1 MTLVIFLAAL
11 IGGMLIG
18 LPICFALLFSG
29 VCMMLYLNGFN
40 AQILSQNLF
49 SGADSFSMMAVPFF
63 IMAGEFM
70 NRGGITKRIVNAA
83 NAIIGHVRGGLGYV
97 AIMAILLFA
106 SMIGSAVASTAFLGA
121 ILIPMMV
128 RAGYK
133 RDTCTGLIARK
144 YFIADHAAVCT
155 NDYLWRAGR
164 CFRYKIIYGWYCT
177 GCIFI
182 RCFVCIMVLYCEK
195 RQPRKSR
202 ETVCKTGCKSIA

>member
-1 MTLVIFLAAL
+1 MTLVVFLAAL

-83 NAIIGHVRGGLGYV
+83 MRSLD
-97 AIMAILLFA
+97 M
-106 SMIGSAVASTAFLGA
+106 SAVDLVMSQLWQS
-121 ILIPMMV
+121 
-128 RAGYK
+128 Y
-133 RDTCTGLIARK
+133 
-144 YFIADHAAVCT
+144 
-155 NDYLWRAGR
+155 YLQ
-164 CFRYKIIYGWYCT
+164 
-177 GCIFI
+177 
-182 RCFVCIMVLYCEK
+182 V
-195 RQPRKSR
+195 
-202 ETVCKTGCKSIA
+202 